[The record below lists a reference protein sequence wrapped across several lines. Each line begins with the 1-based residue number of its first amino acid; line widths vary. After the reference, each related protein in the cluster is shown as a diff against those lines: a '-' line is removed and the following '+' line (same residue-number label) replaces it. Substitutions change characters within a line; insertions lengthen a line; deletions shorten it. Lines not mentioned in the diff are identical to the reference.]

1 MRTDAKA
8 IDFHSRPLSDLKKN
22 KKTKPQFNCFSLF
35 YLSSNSTRVTNTAGI
50 CCSASSFRFQS
61 SGSDHIFVAQGPRG
75 FSRSGTN
82 CSIEPKLNACVG
94 LGFFLFLVEILYF
107 QNTDLTNNTEQPW
120 LNHKNN

>member
-22 KKTKPQFNCFSLF
+22 KKNKTTVQLLFF
-35 YLSSNSTRVTNTAGI
+35 YLSSNSKRVTNTAGI

-61 SGSDHIFVAQGPRG
+61 SGSDHIFVAQGPHG

-107 QNTDLTNNTEQPW
+107 QNTDLTNDTEQPW